1 MGTIGSYMRDDYSV
15 RCDENPTYSG
25 FLVLAVICVLLYP
38 VGIPVFYYVLIRD
51 RDKEWARVGS
61 LPLHSNFLPDW
72 AYFEVFELFRKLLL
86 TSVVAFVMPGSVT
99 QCNYLYSVNIA
110 ALLILTACR
119 PYASDPDDFLSGVLI
134 LTECV
139 IFYLASLILSEVYA
153 MDGYSSSGLQAAC
166 FGLIIAV
173 FIFFIPMNIASK
185 LPATHRMLESLTEY
199 LSGQASKL
207 GIKVTR
213 VWKLDA
219 RSRYEQEVEALRES
233 VTLRRSE
240 MLTHYPYMDS
250 VKDPAAYEISVGDS
264 GKVVGR
270 LNPPEVNDRG
280 GGIELAERPNNA
292 G

>member
-1 MGTIGSYMRDDYSV
+1 MGAIGSYMRDDYSV

-61 LPLHSNFLPDW
+61 TSLHSNFLPEW

-86 TSVVAFVMPGSVT
+86 TSVVAFVMPGTVT
-99 QCNYLYSVNIA
+99 QCNYLFTVDAA

-134 LTECV
+134 LTECAV
-139 IFYLASLILSEVYA
+139 FYLASLILSEVYV
-153 MDGYSSSGLQAAC
+153 MDGYSGSGLQAAC
-166 FGLIIAV
+166 FGLIIIAFV
-173 FIFFIPMNIASK
+173 FFIPLNFASK
-185 LPATHRMLESLTEY
+185 IPATHRMIESLTEY
-199 LSGQASKL
+199 ISSQASKL

-219 RSRYEQEVEALRES
+219 RSRYEQEVEELRES
-233 VTLRRSE
+233 IAIRNSEILGIDPNIRKSVISETHPIISGDFGSPRSRLRSDEGIDLVENPKHKDVTS
-240 MLTHYPYMDS
+240 M
-250 VKDPAAYEISVGDS
+250 
-264 GKVVGR
+264 
-270 LNPPEVNDRG
+270 
-280 GGIELAERPNNA
+280 
-292 G
+292 